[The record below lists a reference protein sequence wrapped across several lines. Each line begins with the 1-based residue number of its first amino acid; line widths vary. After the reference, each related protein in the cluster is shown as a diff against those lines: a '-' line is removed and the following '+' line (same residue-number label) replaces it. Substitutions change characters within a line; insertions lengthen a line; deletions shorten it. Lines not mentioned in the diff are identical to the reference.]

1 MTDTTKPVTTAGP
14 PRADLAPGQ
23 PRPQRL
29 RLAVGPRRPAG
40 RRLLMAAEL
49 ALALVGVGGTI
60 AATLTTALLQHRA
73 ARASRADTA
82 AQEQR
87 RELIAAV
94 TALMAALA
102 AHRRAMYAR
111 ERLRLAG
118 APEDVVA
125 EARSESHRTRAEITA
140 PVVTLA
146 ILAPPLADLATD
158 AEHTTYAMRGAAD
171 QAALDKTRTAA
182 TTAASALVTAAAAY
196 LA

>member
-1 MTDTTKPVTTAGP
+1 
-14 PRADLAPGQ
+14 
-23 PRPQRL
+23 
-29 RLAVGPRRPAG
+29 
-40 RRLLMAAEL
+40 MAAEL

-60 AATLTTALLQHRA
+60 AATLTTTLLQHRT
-73 ARASRADTA
+73 ARVGRADAT

-87 RELIAAV
+87 RELIGAV

-102 AHRRAMYAR
+102 AHRRTMYAR

-125 EARSESHRTRAEITA
+125 EARSESHRTRGEITA

-146 ILAPPLADLATD
+146 ILAPALADLAAA
-158 AEHTTYAMRGAAD
+158 AEHATYAMRGAAD
-171 QAALDKTRTAA
+171 QASLDKARTAA
-182 TTAASALVTAAAAY
+182 TAAASALVTAAAGH